1 VTSKDQELNP
11 RTTTMS
17 VAGRSVATR
26 RLRRRSASASRPY
39 CSTNGCTSY
48 LIVDPASGIA
58 RCDICGFTRH
68 LH

>member
-1 VTSKDQELNP
+1 MTP

-26 RLRRRSASASRPY
+26 RLRRRSASANRPY

-48 LIVDPASGIA
+48 LTVDSTSGVA
-58 RCDICGFTRH
+58 HCDICGFTRR